1 MGNARGNDITF
12 TFEETRL
19 FFVQIGAHAN
29 CDKYHAQSSKYCD
42 ISIGSGV
49 DAEGLRGLKTPRRL
63 RKGGLIYQ
71 SLLVV

>member
-29 CDKYHAQSSKYCD
+29 CDKYHAQSSTAIFPLDLEWMQKV
-42 ISIGSGV
+42 SGV
-49 DAEGLRGLKTPRRL
+49 
-63 RKGGLIYQ
+63 
-71 SLLVV
+71 